1 MDRILNAL
9 GPAAFPLLW
18 LALLVL
24 MMLAVAIGRAVRR
37 RWTGDGDAK
46 DGKEEKDAQED
57 LVLSASLGL
66 LALLLGFTF
75 SLAIDRFETRRRLVL
90 EEANAIGTAYLRA
103 QLLEEPHRA
112 RMTGLLVRYTDT
124 RIALAKAPPGQVR
137 DLLRTNDAIVTQIWA
152 AVKASFPTIRQYD
165 FSSTYLDSINS
176 MIDIGSARV
185 VARVAKVPPAV
196 LAVLLVYTLTTAG
209 VLGYV
214 LQGPRSRHVAG
225 FLVALLSLVL
235 ALIIDVNRPTAGLVR
250 EGQGAMESLR
260 KTMDTWRP
268 ATFDAPPTP

>member
-18 LALLVL
+18 LSFFGL
-24 MMLAVAIGRAVRR
+24 MMLAAAIGRAARA
-37 RWTGDGDAK
+37 RWTAEGSAK
-46 DGKEEKDAQED
+46 AGEEKDAQED

-75 SLAIDRFETRRRLVL
+75 SLAIDRFESRRRLVL

-112 RMTGLLVRYTDT
+112 RMSGLLVRYTDT
-124 RIALAKAPPGQVR
+124 RIALAKAPPGKVR
-137 DLLRTNDAIVTQIWA
+137 DLLRTNDALVTQIWI
-152 AVKASFPTIRQYD
+152 AVKQSFPTIKQYD

-185 VARVAKVPPAV
+185 VARVARVPSAV
-196 LAVLLVYTLTTAG
+196 LAVLLLYTLTTAA

-235 ALIIDVNRPTAGLVR
+235 VLIIDVNRPSAGLVR

-268 ATFDAPPTP
+268 ATFDAPAPR

>member
-18 LALLVL
+18 LVLLVL
-24 MMLAVAIGRAVRR
+24 MMLAVAIGRGVRR

>member
-1 MDRILNAL
+1 
-9 GPAAFPLLW
+9 
-18 LALLVL
+18 
-24 MMLAVAIGRAVRR
+24 MMLAAAIGRAARA
-37 RWTGDGDAK
+37 RWTAEGSAK
-46 DGKEEKDAQED
+46 AGEEKDAQED

-75 SLAIDRFETRRRLVL
+75 SLAIDRFESRRRLVL

-112 RMTGLLVRYTDT
+112 RMSGLLVRYTDT
-124 RIALAKAPPGQVR
+124 RIALAKAPPGKVR
-137 DLLRTNDAIVTQIWA
+137 DLLRTNDALVTQIWI
-152 AVKASFPTIRQYD
+152 AVKQSFPTIKQYD

-185 VARVAKVPPAV
+185 VARVARVPSAV
-196 LAVLLVYTLTTAG
+196 LAVLLLYTLTTAA

-235 ALIIDVNRPTAGLVR
+235 VLIIDVNRPSAGLVR

-268 ATFDAPPTP
+268 ATFDAPAPR